1 MHMSSVPRVESK
13 WAPQGATVAPG
24 GWCCCCHC
32 HSCCCCSCCSCLSS
46 EGLCMTV
53 EDEL

>member
-1 MHMSSVPRVESK
+1 MSSSFRVESK
-13 WAPQGATVAPG
+13 WGSEGATVAPG

-32 HSCCCCSCCSCLSS
+32 HSCCCCCCCMNGS
-46 EGLCMTV
+46 ECSADA